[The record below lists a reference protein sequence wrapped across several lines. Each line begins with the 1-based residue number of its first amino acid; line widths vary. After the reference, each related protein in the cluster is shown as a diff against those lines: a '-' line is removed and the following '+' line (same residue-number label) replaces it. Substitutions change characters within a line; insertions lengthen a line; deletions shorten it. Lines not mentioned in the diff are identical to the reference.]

1 MAAAVG
7 NQYAAKAKRWQKSLE
22 RALARAGDGDIDA
35 GLNPI
40 ADKVV
45 AAAIAGDRDAWRE
58 IGDRL
63 DGKPAQS
70 IVGDPENPL
79 HMIAEIRRKVVEGG
93 DA

>member
-7 NQYAAKAKRWQKSLE
+7 NNYAGKAKRWQKSLE
-22 RALARAGDGDIDA
+22 RALARLGDGDIDA

-45 AAAIAGDRDAWRE
+45 AAAMAGDRDAWRE

-63 DGKPAQS
+63 DGRPAQAITGADGGNLAVQ
-70 IVGDPENPL
+70 IVAAATDESL
-79 HMIAEIRRKVVEGG
+79 
-93 DA
+93 